1 MSVGPGEIVALV
13 GDNGAGKS
21 TLMKVMCGAVAPD
34 AGEVWLGDEVRVK
47 AGRFDSVQQEIGVV
61 YQDLALAPHLSVL
74 ENIYLGHELLRG
86 RAQRW
91 LGALDRRSMAT
102 EADSALRRIGINLP
116 SVEVPVSLLSG
127 GQRQAVAIARAVKWA
142 KHVVLLD
149 EPTAS
154 LGAKQT
160 QVVCRLI
167 QAVAKQGLGVLMIS
181 HDIPSVAA
189 LADRIV
195 VMRRGAAVA
204 EFPAKTVTLGE
215 IVGGD
220 AWRRSSFA
228 RHEHSQRG
236 HMTAPA
242 AADTSAL
249 LEAEEPAPRDLPRR
263 HRYVGPALTI
273 LVVDVVAVLLFGV
286 LSSFAFLKVQSL
298 RTSRWTVAST
308 SS

>member
-1 MSVGPGEIVALV
+1 MIPGPNSVGSGEGNAVEAGPSARTGLKPTAIAARDIYKNYGHVEALRGASLVVGPGEIVALV

-47 AGRFDSVQQEIGVV
+47 AGRFDSAQQEIGVV
-61 YQDLALAPHLSVL
+61 YQDLALAPHLTVL
-74 ENIYLGHELLRG
+74 ENMYLGHELLRG

-91 LGALDRRSMAT
+91 LGALDRRSMAA
-102 EADSALRRIGINLP
+102 EADSALRRIGIRLP
-116 SVEVPVSLLSG
+116 SVDVPVSLLSG

-142 KHVVLLD
+142 KHVILLD

-160 QVVCRLI
+160 QVVCNLI

-195 VMRRGAAVA
+195 VMRRGAAAA
-204 EFPAKTVTLGE
+204 EFPAKTVTLSE
-215 IVGGD
+215 IV
-220 AWRRSSFA
+220 
-228 RHEHSQRG
+228 
-236 HMTAPA
+236 A
-242 AADTSAL
+242 AML
-249 LEAEEPAPRDLPRR
+249 GAEPP
-263 HRYVGPALTI
+263 
-273 LVVDVVAVLLFGV
+273 
-286 LSSFAFLKVQSL
+286 SL
-298 RTSRWTVAST
+298 ST
-308 SS
+308 STPNGTT